1 MFFDESPKDSKKFI
15 AEMKKIKLSI
25 RHVINNYY
33 NGELNIDL
41 PHTPDNLQKVDIY
54 EKVLEDFHGIMDKL
68 EYLELPTK
76 EIGKLTFDENLNS
89 WYCGESKIKENQS
102 FEVVLKPAMDPNP
115 YWVQTALKYNSEGD
129 LWYLENLT
137 VYGEN
142 EISGLRTR
150 IRGWDAIDKSS
161 DQVLSLKSFV
171 KPKRMNTSRVHRA
184 MGKQMEDKF
193 WEIYDL
199 GYEQG
204 DKSEKQKIEAIRKED
219 YTLFRMSQQ
228 DPYRVRVFRDPRL
241 YDFEGA
247 VWIKHNTFSRLD
259 PFETISL
266 WGQDFFGKPIEED
279 W

>member
-1 MFFDESPKDSKKFI
+1 M
-15 AEMKKIKLSI
+15 
-25 RHVINNYY
+25 
-33 NGELNIDL
+33 
-41 PHTPDNLQKVDIY
+41 T
-54 EKVLEDFHGIMDKL
+54 
-68 EYLELPTK
+68 
-76 EIGKLTFDENLNS
+76 
-89 WYCGESKIKENQS
+89 
-102 FEVVLKPAMDPNP
+102 
-115 YWVQTALKYNSEGD
+115 
-129 LWYLENLT
+129 
-137 VYGEN
+137 
-142 EISGLRTR
+142 
-150 IRGWDAIDKSS
+150 
-161 DQVLSLKSFV
+161 
-171 KPKRMNTSRVHRA
+171 TSRVGRA
-184 MGKQMEDKF
+184 MSKKMEDKF

-266 WGQDFFGKPIEED
+266 WGQDFWGKPVEED

>member
-15 AEMKKIKLSI
+15 GEMKKIKRSI

-54 EKVLEDFHGIMDKL
+54 EKVLEDFRGIMDKL

-76 EIGKLTFDENLNS
+76 EIGKLTFDEKLNS

-102 FEVVLKPAMDPNP
+102 FEVLLKPVMDPNP
-115 YWVQTALKYNSEGD
+115 YWVQTALKYNSEED
-129 LWYLENLT
+129 LCYLENLT
-137 VYGEN
+137 VYGED

-161 DQVLSLKSFV
+161 DQVLSPKSFI
-171 KPKRMNTSRVHRA
+171 KPKRMTTSRVGRA
-184 MGKQMEDKF
+184 MSKKMEDKF

-266 WGQDFFGKPIEED
+266 WGQDFWGKPVEED

>member
-15 AEMKKIKLSI
+15 AEMKTIKRSI
-25 RHVINNYY
+25 RRILNNYY

-41 PHTPDNLQKVDIY
+41 PYTPDNLQKYNIY

-76 EIGKLTFDENLNS
+76 EIGKLTFDEKLNS

-102 FEVVLKPAMDPNP
+102 FEVLLKPTMDPNP
-115 YWVQTALKYNSEGD
+115 YWVQTALKYNSEED

-150 IRGWDAIDKSS
+150 IRGWDAIDNIS
-161 DQVLSLKSFV
+161 DQVLSPKSFI
-171 KPKRMNTSRVHRA
+171 KPKRMTTSRVGRA
-184 MGKQMEDKF
+184 MSKKMEDKF

-266 WGQDFFGKPIEED
+266 WGQDFWGKPVEED

>member
-15 AEMKKIKLSI
+15 GEMKTIKRSI
-25 RHVINNYY
+25 RRILNNYY

-41 PHTPDNLQKVDIY
+41 PYTPDNLQKVDIY

-76 EIGKLTFDENLNS
+76 EIGKLTFDEKLNS

-102 FEVVLKPAMDPNP
+102 FEVLLKPTMDPNP
-115 YWVQTALKYNSEGD
+115 YWVQTALKYNSEED

-171 KPKRMNTSRVHRA
+171 KPKRMTTSRVGRA
-184 MGKQMEDKF
+184 MSKKMEDKF

-241 YDFEGA
+241 YEFEGA
-247 VWIKHNTFSRLD
+247 VWIQDISLAGLD
-259 PFETISL
+259 PVELITL
-266 WGQDFFGKPIEED
+266 WGQDFFGKPIEEE